1 MNFKYII
8 VFILLLSFS
17 TSLYNIKYFSK
28 KEKYTELSRTLF
40 PIITMVTFFVACYFV
55 SLIISDGAE
64 TGKDKYFGI
73 IFMFIVG
80 VILTVVNLT
89 ILGKEKLEEYTKG
102 KKFSIV
108 GLFMALGV
116 SAIVFGFLD
125 NFGMKLGT
133 EALDDTFLQV
143 FLSPFS
149 QDTRFLDYQDNIKE
163 NLSTINKWVSADW
176 RKVMNQLL
184 RFKDTIKN
192 VPELST
198 LYKSIKQFD
207 CDKLTIPREIL
218 KDSSLTNDYV
228 DNIRDKYDIIDGS
241 KSMLGNTFSDFIGAI
256 LGAALINLFIY
267 MTAYDGIITGDDKID
282 NNFFTRHLSSYAPF
296 MEAIFIALGCL
307 VPIFLNIAMNRNSNK
322 KNNFYSWLVVG
333 FVFIVMIIMMYIS
346 SKGVK
351 NMDFD
356 DKKNSIKKTL
366 IGLKARV
373 DLNKNN
379 SELENV
385 LEEKVD
391 NFINSL

>member
-40 PIITMVTFFVACYFV
+40 PIITMVTFVVACYFV

-143 FLSPFS
+143 FISPFS
-149 QDTRFLDYQDNIKE
+149 SSSLKDLVGLIFFNIK
-163 NLSTINKWVSADW
+163 
-176 RKVMNQLL
+176 
-184 RFKDTIKN
+184 
-192 VPELST
+192 
-198 LYKSIKQFD
+198 
-207 CDKLTIPREIL
+207 
-218 KDSSLTNDYV
+218 SL
-228 DNIRDKYDIIDGS
+228 
-241 KSMLGNTFSDFIGAI
+241 
-256 LGAALINLFIY
+256 
-267 MTAYDGIITGDDKID
+267 
-282 NNFFTRHLSSYAPF
+282 
-296 MEAIFIALGCL
+296 
-307 VPIFLNIAMNRNSNK
+307 
-322 KNNFYSWLVVG
+322 
-333 FVFIVMIIMMYIS
+333 IS
-346 SKGVK
+346 SP
-351 NMDFD
+351 D
-356 DKKNSIKKTL
+356 
-366 IGLKARV
+366 
-373 DLNKNN
+373 
-379 SELENV
+379 NV
-385 LEEKVD
+385 
-391 NFINSL
+391 S